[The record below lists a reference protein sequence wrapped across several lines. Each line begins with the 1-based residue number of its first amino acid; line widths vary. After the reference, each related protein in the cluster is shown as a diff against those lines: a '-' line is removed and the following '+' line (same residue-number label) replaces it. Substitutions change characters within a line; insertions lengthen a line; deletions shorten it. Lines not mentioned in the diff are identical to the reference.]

1 LLGRLLPLSL
11 ILKHALKCLKT
22 LSRFSYYLF
31 NNIALMNNVTS
42 KTLRHLVVYQLES
55 NASDRYKTYM
65 VDIKDYEF
73 LRKVRE

>member
-1 LLGRLLPLSL
+1 
-11 ILKHALKCLKT
+11 
-22 LSRFSYYLF
+22 
-31 NNIALMNNVTS
+31 MNNVTS

-55 NASDRYKTYM
+55 NVSGRYKTYM